1 MILSAE
7 VCSNP
12 SGGDPTVP
20 EELGVLGAKML
31 LEEIYRGGC
40 ADSSSQSLAALYM
53 SMGPA
58 DVSKYLV
65 GPLSPYTVQFL
76 RHIRDFVDTMFKL
89 ETKSEEE
96 NLRTGTDKVLLTC
109 VGIGF
114 TNLSKRTT

>member
-1 MILSAE
+1 MI
-7 VCSNP
+7 
-12 SGGDPTVP
+12 P

-40 ADSSSQSLAALYM
+40 ADSCSQSLAALYM
-53 SMGPA
+53 SLGPA

-89 ETKSEEE
+89 ETKSEDEE